1 MRGTVACALT
11 FLALTCLLR
20 KISLRLT
27 LDISQS
33 PDAALNRN
41 MRLKLVFGNI
51 EPTLEH
57 NPHDL

>member
-1 MRGTVACALT
+1 MRGTVARALT

-41 MRLKLVFGNI
+41 MRLILVLGNI